1 MEETKITIA
10 DSLAEIKSSD
20 WDRLI
25 QKNPTA
31 SYDFLRAMEVSNCVG
46 DGTGWYPAHIFAHQD
61 NKLIGAM
68 PLYIKSHSYGEY
80 VFDWAWA
87 DAYQRSGLDYY
98 PKLLCAI
105 PFTPVGGPRLLTDD
119 VHTKSLLIKSAI
131 QFAEA
136 NEFSSFHCL
145 YPAEDE
151 KNSWTQQSMMKR
163 KSFQFHWMNKC
174 YITFDE
180 FLSSMNHQKRKKIR
194 QEREKLRNL
203 GISLETVK
211 GNRASDNEWNFF
223 FKCYQQTYLER
234 GSTPYLNQKF
244 FDLIRS
250 SMGEHILL
258 VFAKFEGNFVAS
270 AMNIIGDNVI
280 YGRYWGSTRYIPG
293 LHFEVCYYQAI
304 EYAIKN
310 DIARFEGGAQGEHK
324 LARGLEPVETDS
336 YHWLAHPQ
344 FAEAVSSYLERE
356 SPAVDNHV
364 GSLQVRSPF
373 KRHL

>member
-1 MEETKITIA
+1 MEEIKITIA

-20 WDRLI
+20 WDGLAR
-25 QKNPTA
+25 KNPTA
-31 SYDFLRAMEVSNCVG
+31 SYDFLRAMELSNCVG
-46 DGTGWYPAHIFAHQD
+46 DGTGWYPAHIFAHQG
-61 NKLIGAM
+61 NKLIGAL

-119 VHTKSLLIKSAI
+119 EHTKSLLIKSAI

-163 KSFQFHWMNKC
+163 KSFQFHWMNKG

>member
-20 WDRLI
+20 WDGLAR
-25 QKNPTA
+25 KNPTA

-46 DGTGWYPAHIFAHQD
+46 DGTGWYPAHIFAHQG
-61 NKLIGAM
+61 NKLIGAL

-105 PFTPVGGPRLLTDD
+105 PFTPVGGPRLLTEDE
-119 VHTKSLLIKSAI
+119 HTKDLLIKSAI
-131 QFAEA
+131 QFAET

-151 KNSWTQQSMMKR
+151 KSSWAQHSMLKR
-163 KSFQFHWMNKC
+163 KSFQFHWTNKG

-194 QEREKLRNL
+194 QERDKLSNL

-211 GNRASDNEWNFF
+211 GSQASDNEWSFF

-244 FDLIRS
+244 FDSIRS
-250 SMGEHILL
+250 SIGEHILL
-258 VFAKFEGNFVAS
+258 VFAKFEGDFVAS
-270 AMNIIGDNVI
+270 AMNIIGDDVI

-310 DIARFEGGAQGEHK
+310 GIARVEGGAQGEHK

-344 FAEAVSSYLERE
+344 FADAVSSYLERE
-356 SPAVDNHV
+356 SPAIDNHV
-364 GSLQVRSPF
+364 GSLQLRSPF

>member
-20 WDRLI
+20 WDGLAR
-25 QKNPTA
+25 KNPTA

-46 DGTGWYPAHIFAHQD
+46 DGTGWYPAHIFAHQG
-61 NKLIGAM
+61 NKLIGAL

-119 VHTKSLLIKSAI
+119 EHTKDLLIKSAI
-131 QFAEA
+131 QFAET

-151 KNSWTQQSMMKR
+151 KSSWAQHSMLKR
-163 KSFQFHWMNKC
+163 KSFQFHWTNKG

-180 FLSSMNHQKRKKIR
+180 FLSSMNHRKRKKIR
-194 QEREKLRNL
+194 QERDKLSNL

-211 GNRASDNEWNFF
+211 GSQASDTEWSFF

-244 FDLIRS
+244 FDSIRS
-250 SMGEHILL
+250 SIGEHILL
-258 VFAKFEGNFVAS
+258 VFAKFEGDFVAS
-270 AMNIIGDNVI
+270 AMNIIGDDVI

-310 DIARFEGGAQGEHK
+310 GIARFEGGAQGEHK

-344 FAEAVSSYLERE
+344 FADAVSSYLERE
-356 SPAVDNHV
+356 SPAIDNHV
-364 GSLQVRSPF
+364 GSLQLRSPF

>member
-20 WDRLI
+20 WDGLAR
-25 QKNPTA
+25 KNPTA

-46 DGTGWYPAHIFAHQD
+46 DGTGWYPAHIFAHQG
-61 NKLIGAM
+61 NKLIGAL

-119 VHTKSLLIKSAI
+119 EHTKDLLIKSAI
-131 QFAEA
+131 QFAET

-151 KNSWTQQSMMKR
+151 KSSWAQHSMLKR
-163 KSFQFHWMNKC
+163 KSFQFHWTNKG

-194 QEREKLRNL
+194 QERDKLSNL

-211 GNRASDNEWNFF
+211 GSQASDTEWSFF

-244 FDLIRS
+244 FDSIRS
-250 SMGEHILL
+250 SIGEHILL
-258 VFAKFEGNFVAS
+258 VFAKFEGDFVAS
-270 AMNIIGDNVI
+270 AMNIIGDDVI

-310 DIARFEGGAQGEHK
+310 GIARFEGGAQGEHK

-344 FAEAVSSYLERE
+344 FADAVSSYLERE
-356 SPAVDNHV
+356 SPAIDNHV
-364 GSLQVRSPF
+364 GSLQLRSPF

>member
-20 WDRLI
+20 WDGLAR
-25 QKNPTA
+25 KNPTA

-46 DGTGWYPAHIFAHQD
+46 DGTGWYPAHIFAHQG
-61 NKLIGAM
+61 NKLIGAL

-119 VHTKSLLIKSAI
+119 EHTKDLLIKSAI
-131 QFAEA
+131 QFAET

-151 KNSWTQQSMMKR
+151 KSSWAQHSMLKR
-163 KSFQFHWMNKC
+163 KSFQFHWTNKG

-194 QEREKLRNL
+194 QERDKLSNL

-211 GNRASDNEWNFF
+211 GSQASDNEWSFF

-244 FDLIRS
+244 FDSIRS
-250 SMGEHILL
+250 SIGEHILL
-258 VFAKFEGNFVAS
+258 VFAKFEGDFVAS
-270 AMNIIGDNVI
+270 AMNIIGDDVI

-310 DIARFEGGAQGEHK
+310 GIARFEGGAQGEHK

-344 FAEAVSSYLERE
+344 FADAVSSYLERE
-356 SPAVDNHV
+356 SPAIDNHV
-364 GSLQVRSPF
+364 GSLQLRSPF

>member
-20 WDRLI
+20 WDGLAR
-25 QKNPTA
+25 KNPTA

-46 DGTGWYPAHIFAHQD
+46 DGTGWYPAHIFAHQG
-61 NKLIGAM
+61 NKLIGAL

-119 VHTKSLLIKSAI
+119 GHTKDLLIKSAI
-131 QFAEA
+131 QFAET

-151 KNSWTQQSMMKR
+151 KSSWAQHSMLKR
-163 KSFQFHWMNKC
+163 KSFQFHWTNKG

-194 QEREKLRNL
+194 RERDKLSNL

-211 GNRASDNEWNFF
+211 GSQASDNEWSFF

-244 FDLIRS
+244 FDSIRS
-250 SMGEHILL
+250 SIGEHILL
-258 VFAKFEGNFVAS
+258 VFAKFEGDFVAS
-270 AMNIIGDNVI
+270 AMNIIGDDVI

-310 DIARFEGGAQGEHK
+310 GIARFEGGAQGEHK

-344 FAEAVSSYLERE
+344 FADAVSSYLERE
-356 SPAVDNHV
+356 SPAIDNHV
-364 GSLQVRSPF
+364 GSLQLRSPF

>member
-25 QKNPTA
+25 RKNPTA

-46 DGTGWYPAHIFAHQD
+46 DGTGWYPAHIFAHQE

-119 VHTKSLLIKSAI
+119 EHTKSLLIKSAI

-151 KNSWTQQSMMKR
+151 KNSWAQQSMMKR
-163 KSFQFHWMNKC
+163 KSFQFHWTNKG

-203 GISLETVK
+203 GISLETVT
-211 GNRASDNEWNFF
+211 GTRASDNEWDFF

-244 FDLIRS
+244 FDSIRS

-258 VFAKFEGNFVAS
+258 VFAKFEGDFVAS

>member
-1 MEETKITIA
+1 MEEIKITIA

-20 WDRLI
+20 WDGLAR
-25 QKNPTA
+25 KNPTA
-31 SYDFLRAMEVSNCVG
+31 SYDFLRAMELSNCVG
-46 DGTGWYPAHIFAHQD
+46 DGTGWYPAHIFAHQG
-61 NKLIGAM
+61 NKLIGAL

-119 VHTKSLLIKSAI
+119 EHIKDLLIKTAI
-131 QFAEA
+131 EFAKT

-151 KNSWTQQSMMKR
+151 KNSWAQQSMMKR
-163 KSFQFHWMNKC
+163 KSFQFHWMNKG

>member
-20 WDRLI
+20 WDGLAR
-25 QKNPTA
+25 KNPTA

-46 DGTGWYPAHIFAHQD
+46 DGTGWYPAHIFAHQG
-61 NKLIGAM
+61 NKLIGAL

-119 VHTKSLLIKSAI
+119 EHTKDLLIKSAI
-131 QFAEA
+131 QFAET

-151 KNSWTQQSMMKR
+151 KNSWAQQSMMKR

-258 VFAKFEGNFVAS
+258 VFAKFEGDFVAS

-344 FAEAVSSYLERE
+344 FADAVSSYLERE
-356 SPAVDNHV
+356 SPAIDNHV
-364 GSLQVRSPF
+364 GSLQLRSPF

>member
-20 WDRLI
+20 WDGLAR
-25 QKNPTA
+25 KNPTA

-46 DGTGWYPAHIFAHQD
+46 DGTGWYPAHIFAHQG
-61 NKLIGAM
+61 NKLIGAL

-119 VHTKSLLIKSAI
+119 EHTKDLLIKSAI
-131 QFAEA
+131 QFAET

-151 KNSWTQQSMMKR
+151 KSSWAQHSMLKR
-163 KSFQFHWMNKC
+163 KSFQFHWTNKG

-194 QEREKLRNL
+194 QERDKLSNL

-211 GNRASDNEWNFF
+211 GSQASDTEWSFF

-244 FDLIRS
+244 FDSIRS
-250 SMGEHILL
+250 SIGEHILL
-258 VFAKFEGNFVAS
+258 VFAKFEGDFVAS

-310 DIARFEGGAQGEHK
+310 GIARFEGGAQGEHK

-344 FAEAVSSYLERE
+344 FADAVSSYLERE
-356 SPAVDNHV
+356 SPAIDNHV
-364 GSLQVRSPF
+364 GSLQLRSPF

>member
-20 WDRLI
+20 WDGLAR
-25 QKNPTA
+25 KNPTA

-46 DGTGWYPAHIFAHQD
+46 DGTGWYPAHIFAHQG
-61 NKLIGAM
+61 NKLIGAL

-119 VHTKSLLIKSAI
+119 EHTKSLLIKSAI

-163 KSFQFHWMNKC
+163 KSFQFHWTNKG

>member
-1 MEETKITIA
+1 
-10 DSLAEIKSSD
+10 
-20 WDRLI
+20 
-25 QKNPTA
+25 
-31 SYDFLRAMEVSNCVG
+31 
-46 DGTGWYPAHIFAHQD
+46 
-61 NKLIGAM
+61 
-68 PLYIKSHSYGEY
+68 
-80 VFDWAWA
+80 
-87 DAYQRSGLDYY
+87 
-98 PKLLCAI
+98 
-105 PFTPVGGPRLLTDD
+105 
-119 VHTKSLLIKSAI
+119 
-131 QFAEA
+131 
-136 NEFSSFHCL
+136 
-145 YPAEDE
+145 
-151 KNSWTQQSMMKR
+151 
-163 KSFQFHWMNKC
+163 
-174 YITFDE
+174 
-180 FLSSMNHQKRKKIR
+180 MNHQKRKKIR

>member
-20 WDRLI
+20 WDGLAR
-25 QKNPTA
+25 KNPTA

-46 DGTGWYPAHIFAHQD
+46 DGTGWYPAHIFAHQG
-61 NKLIGAM
+61 NKLIGAL

-119 VHTKSLLIKSAI
+119 EHTKDLLIKSAI
-131 QFAEA
+131 QFAET

-151 KNSWTQQSMMKR
+151 KSSWAQHSMLKR
-163 KSFQFHWMNKC
+163 KSFQFHWTNKG

-180 FLSSMNHQKRKKIR
+180 FLSSMNHRKRKKIR

-211 GNRASDNEWNFF
+211 GSQASDTEWSFF

-244 FDLIRS
+244 FDSIRS
-250 SMGEHILL
+250 SIGEHILL
-258 VFAKFEGNFVAS
+258 VFAKFEGDFVAS
-270 AMNIIGDNVI
+270 AMNIIGDDVI

-310 DIARFEGGAQGEHK
+310 GIARFEGGAQGEHK

-344 FAEAVSSYLERE
+344 FADAVSSYLERE
-356 SPAVDNHV
+356 SPAIDNHV
-364 GSLQVRSPF
+364 GSLQLRSPF

>member
-20 WDRLI
+20 WDGLAR
-25 QKNPTA
+25 KNPTA

-46 DGTGWYPAHIFAHQD
+46 DGTGWYPAHIFAHQG
-61 NKLIGAM
+61 NKLIGAL

-119 VHTKSLLIKSAI
+119 EHTKDLLIKSAI
-131 QFAEA
+131 QFAET

-151 KNSWTQQSMMKR
+151 KSSWAQHSMLKR
-163 KSFQFHWMNKC
+163 KSFQFHWTNKG

-180 FLSSMNHQKRKKIR
+180 FLSSMNHRKRKKIR
-194 QEREKLRNL
+194 QERDKLSNL
-203 GISLETVK
+203 GIFLETVK
-211 GNRASDNEWNFF
+211 GTQASDNEWSFF

-244 FDLIRS
+244 FDSIRS
-250 SMGEHILL
+250 SIGEHILL
-258 VFAKFEGNFVAS
+258 VFAKFEGDFVAS
-270 AMNIIGDNVI
+270 AMNIIGDDVI

-310 DIARFEGGAQGEHK
+310 GIARFEGGAQGEHK

-344 FAEAVSSYLERE
+344 FADAVSSYLERE
-356 SPAVDNHV
+356 SPAIDNHV
-364 GSLQVRSPF
+364 GSLQLRSPF

>member
-20 WDRLI
+20 WDGLAR
-25 QKNPTA
+25 KNPTA

-46 DGTGWYPAHIFAHQD
+46 DGTGWYPAHIFAHQG
-61 NKLIGAM
+61 NKLIGAL

-119 VHTKSLLIKSAI
+119 EHTKDLLIKSAI
-131 QFAEA
+131 QFAET

-151 KNSWTQQSMMKR
+151 KSSWAQHSMLKR
-163 KSFQFHWMNKC
+163 KSFQFHWTNKG

-194 QEREKLRNL
+194 QERDKLSNL

-211 GNRASDNEWNFF
+211 GSQASDNEWSFF

-244 FDLIRS
+244 FDSIRS
-250 SMGEHILL
+250 SIGEQILL
-258 VFAKFEGNFVAS
+258 VFAKFEGDFVAS
-270 AMNIIGDNVI
+270 AMNIIGDDVI

-310 DIARFEGGAQGEHK
+310 GIARFEGGAQGEHK

-344 FAEAVSSYLERE
+344 FADAVSSYLERE
-356 SPAVDNHV
+356 SPAIDNHV
-364 GSLQVRSPF
+364 GSLQLRSPF

>member
-20 WDRLI
+20 WDGLI
-25 QKNPTA
+25 RKNPTA

-119 VHTKSLLIKSAI
+119 EHTKSLLIKSAI
-131 QFAEA
+131 QFAET

-151 KNSWTQQSMMKR
+151 KNSWAQQSMMKR
-163 KSFQFHWMNKC
+163 KSFQFHWTNKG

-194 QEREKLRNL
+194 QERDKLSNL

-211 GNRASDNEWNFF
+211 GTQASDNEWNFF

-244 FDLIRS
+244 FDSIRS

-258 VFAKFEGNFVAS
+258 VFAKFEGDFVAS

-293 LHFEVCYYQAI
+293 LHFEVCYYRAI

-310 DIARFEGGAQGEHK
+310 GISRFEGGAQGEHK

-356 SPAVDNHV
+356 SPAIDNHV
-364 GSLQVRSPF
+364 GSLQLRSPF

>member
-46 DGTGWYPAHIFAHQD
+46 DGTGWYPAHIFAHQE